1 MMTIEQMKDRLAEI
15 AMKLRPLMAE
25 QSTLIDQLRRA
36 ESKAWIAAN
45 GITRRRVHAVDD
57 VGEWVGTVYNFAVWL
72 RQQRPMRPFAEWN
85 GRLYHTTDLLNDRL
99 EETPGFFTDVPE
111 DTNAR

>member
-1 MMTIEQMKDRLAEI
+1 MMTIP
-15 AMKLRPLMAE
+15 AMKLRLAVIADQIRPLMAE
-25 QSTLIDQLRRA
+25 QQRLSSMLREA

-45 GITRRRVHAVDD
+45 GITRRRVHATED

-72 RQQRPMRPFAEWN
+72 RQQRPMRPYAEWN